1 MSTYHELM
9 KQAKDLMAQ
18 AEAMRSSDRA
28 IAISDIKKKMKEFE
42 ISVSDLE
49 AGSKVSVKAVK
60 GEPKYRGPNSEL
72 WSGGRGR
79 KPAWVKEALAA
90 GKDIEQF
97 RL

>member
-9 KQAKDLMAQ
+9 KQAKELMVQ

-28 IAISDIKKKMKEFE
+28 LAISEIKKKMTEFE
-42 ISVSDLE
+42 ISATDLG
-49 AGSKVSVKAVK
+49 ASSKVSVKSVK